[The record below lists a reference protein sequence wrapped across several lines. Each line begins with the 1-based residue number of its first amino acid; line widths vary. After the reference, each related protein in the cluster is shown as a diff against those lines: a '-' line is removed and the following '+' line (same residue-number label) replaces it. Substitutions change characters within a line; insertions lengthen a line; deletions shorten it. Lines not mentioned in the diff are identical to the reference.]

1 MMLQTLRDKASGWLV
16 TVVLGLLMVPFLFV
30 VDGSYFGGIGVQN
43 VGRVAVPPAWWPSA
57 PSWWPLSYLW
67 NHQEISIEESRRH
80 FEQARMLAR
89 QQQGDLFDPREFEST
104 ENKRAVLEGLIE
116 QKIVHL
122 AADNA
127 HISVSEQAVN
137 AYIGRLPEFQN
148 GGQFS
153 EERYRLI
160 LAQSGYTHAGF
171 KLYVRQNLE
180 QNLMPEVLGRSGF
193 VTASQRNRLLA
204 LLGETRDV
212 EFVRLP
218 KPELN
223 IDEQG
228 IDEAHITQWY
238 QSHTQDF
245 IAPESVTIEYVEL
258 NESSVP
264 PLLLPDEATL
274 RQRYE
279 QEKIRFITP
288 EQRRASHILIA
299 LPANADAKTQADAG
313 VKTAMLADQARLE
326 GADFAALAR
335 ENSDDPGSSA
345 QGGDLGWVEPGL
357 MVGAFEQ
364 ALFAMQTGEVSAP
377 VRTEFGFHIIKL
389 HEIQGGEGQSF
400 EQVRDQL
407 AAEQEQADLERA
419 LNDLAGHLVDL
430 TDRSPT
436 VLESAAQELGLELRV
451 LGPFTRQ
458 NASGIAAHSAV
469 RRAAFSDILIEDG
482 TVSELIEIGPNHTVM
497 LRVRAHTPEH
507 VQPLEHVREH
517 VIAAIAANEASQQA
531 QAQADTFLAQLA
543 EEGQSLAALAQAQNW
558 PLFPMAQLPRNAQI
572 LPEEVEQ
579 AVFSAAA
586 PEGERPTYGK
596 VKTED
601 GSYMLFAITQVTP
614 GNVEAMPAQYQER
627 LQAELGQLDGVVA
640 VQTWTQALRS
650 RAQVQVREEQL

>member
-1 MMLQTLRDKASGWLV
+1 MLQTLRDKASGWLV

-30 VDGSYFGGIGVQN
+30 VDSSYFGGIGVQN
-43 VGRVAVPPAWWPSA
+43 VGRVAVPPSWWPSA

-89 QQQGDLFDPREFEST
+89 QQQGEDFDPREFESG
-104 ENKRAVLEGLIE
+104 ENKRAVLEGLID
-116 QKIVHL
+116 QKIVQL

-137 AYIGRLPEFQN
+137 AYIGSLPEFQN

-160 LAQSGYTHAGF
+160 LAQSGYTHGGF

-180 QNLMPEVLGRSGF
+180 QSLMPEVLARSGF
-193 VTASQRNRLLA
+193 VTTTERNRLLA

-218 KPELN
+218 KPQIN
-223 IDEQG
+223 ADEQT
-228 IDEAHITQWY
+228 IDEAQISQWY
-238 QSHTQDF
+238 QSYTQDF
-245 IAPESVTIEYVEL
+245 IAPQSVTIEYVEL

-264 PLLLPDEATL
+264 PLPLPDEATL

-279 QEKIRFITP
+279 QEKIRFVTP

-299 LPANADAKTQADAG
+299 VPADADAKAQADAG
-313 VKTAMLADQARLE
+313 VKAAMLADQARLE

-345 QGGDLGWVEPGL
+345 QGGNLGWVEPGL
-357 MVGAFEQ
+357 MTAAFEQ
-364 ALFAMQTGEVSAP
+364 ALFALQTGEVSAP

-389 HEIQGGEGQSF
+389 HDIQGGEGQRF
-400 EQVRDQL
+400 EQVREQL

-419 LNDLAGHLVDL
+419 LNELAGRLVDV

-436 VLESAAQELGLELRV
+436 ILESAAQELGLEMRV
-451 LGPFTRQ
+451 LGPFNLQT
-458 NASGIAAHSAV
+458 ASGIAAHPAV
-469 RRAAFSDILIEDG
+469 RRAAFSDILLEDR
-482 TVSELIEIGPNHTVM
+482 TVSDLIEIGPNQHVM
-497 LRVRAHTPEH
+497 LRVREHTPEH
-507 VQPLEHVREH
+507 VQPLEQVRDQ
-517 VIAAIAANEASQQA
+517 VIAAITADQASQQA
-531 QAQADTFLAQLA
+531 QVQADAFLAQLA
-543 EEGQSLAALAQAQNW
+543 EEGQSLAALAKAHNW
-558 PLFPMAQLPRNAQI
+558 PLFPIPQLPRDAQI
-572 LPEEVEQ
+572 LPPQAEH
-579 AVFSAAA
+579 AVFSAPV
-586 PEGERPTYGK
+586 PEADRPTYGK

-601 GSYMLFAITQVTP
+601 GSYMLFAITRVTP
-614 GNVEAMPAQYQER
+614 GNVEQIPAQYQAR
-627 LQAELGQLDGVVA
+627 LQQELGQLDGVAA
-640 VQTWTQALRS
+640 VQTWTKAMRS